1 MLELRAGKP
10 MIGRQRDRFEPGAG
24 QPPVTGSGLPACIR
38 AAKTRMRTLEAVE
51 DHGSGGYPTAQSTS
65 SLKPDPPGTPRG
77 FDQIGFGTHL
87 ANLTGPELASP
98 MKATLVP
105 DYPAALSPVARQ
117 IESIANGRAEGGIV
131 DLRVRDK
138 LTSHQ
143 HPAEPPGYH
152 LARFGGHGIAGLERK

>member
-1 MLELRAGKP
+1 MMGLGAGQAPVPGGGLRAG
-10 MIGRQRDRFEPGAG
+10 
-24 QPPVTGSGLPACIR
+24 IR
-38 AAKTRMRTLEAVE
+38 AAKTRRRTLEAVE

-77 FDQIGFGTHL
+77 FEKIGFGTYL
-87 ANLTGPELASP
+87 ANLTGPELTGP
-98 MKATLVP
+98 MEATLVP
-105 DYPAALSPVARQ
+105 DYPAALSSVARQ

-131 DLRVRDK
+131 DLRVRHK

-143 HPAEPPGYH
+143 HPAEPPSHH